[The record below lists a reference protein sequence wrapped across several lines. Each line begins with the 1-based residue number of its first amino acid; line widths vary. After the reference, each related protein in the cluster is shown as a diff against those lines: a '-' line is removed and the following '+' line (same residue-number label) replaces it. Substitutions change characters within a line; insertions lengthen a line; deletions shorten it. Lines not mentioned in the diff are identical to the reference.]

1 MRETRELD
9 AQDEC
14 ALDEL
19 IDVEPGRV
27 DLEPSLLFVDPA
39 IRAEEQKA
47 KLLLANSID
56 ECQQLSW

>member
-1 MRETRELD
+1 L
-9 AQDEC
+9 
-14 ALDEL
+14 
-19 IDVEPGRV
+19 
-27 DLEPSLLFVDPA
+27 LLFVDLA